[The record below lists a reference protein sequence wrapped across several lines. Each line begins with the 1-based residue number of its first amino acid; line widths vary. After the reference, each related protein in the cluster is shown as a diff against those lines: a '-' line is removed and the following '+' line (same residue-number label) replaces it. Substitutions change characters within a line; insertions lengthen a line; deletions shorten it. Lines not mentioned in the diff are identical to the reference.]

1 VNWRIY
7 LGIGIILSAFASG
20 WLLHGWKFDSDA
32 LIVAKAQ
39 EAAQIATAKEIA
51 KIEIKN
57 TVINQKIIERTYHEP
72 VYQDCKH
79 SPEAFEQIKEL
90 FK

>member
-1 VNWRIY
+1 VNYKAI
-7 LGIGIILSAFASG
+7 LTSSIIIASFASG

>member
-1 VNWRIY
+1 MNWRIY

-20 WLLHGWKFDSDA
+20 WLLHGWKSDSEA
-32 LIVAKAQ
+32 LVIERAAKAAQ
-39 EAAQIATAKEIA
+39 EATAKEIA
-51 KIEIKN
+51 KIEVNN
-57 TVINQKIIERTYHEP
+57 TVIHNKIVERTYHEP